1 MSKVLVVYFSH
12 SGNTKVVAEKI
23 SSILGGDIFEI
34 VTVEKYPI
42 KYNLVV
48 NQAKKEIED
57 QIKPVLLNRL
67 AHFNDYDTIVIG
79 YPMWW
84 YTCPMAV
91 FTFLESYD
99 FSGKVILPFCTHEGS
114 ALSTSIEDIKKVIP
128 NAIVKEGLAIRGSK
142 VNESDQLISTW
153 LNKAL

>member
-23 SSILGGDIFEI
+23 SSILDEDIFEI
-34 VTVEKYPI
+34 VTVEKYPV

-67 AHFNDYDTIVIG
+67 VNFYEYDTIVIG

-114 ALSTSIEDIKKVIP
+114 ALSTSVEDIKKTVP

-142 VNESDQLISTW
+142 VSESDLLISTW
-153 LNKAL
+153 LNKVL

>member
-23 SSILGGDIFEI
+23 SSILDGDIFEI
-34 VTVEKYPI
+34 ETVDKYPV

-67 AHFNDYDTIVIG
+67 VNFNEYDTIVIG

-114 ALSTSIEDIKKVIP
+114 ALSTSVEDIKKVIP

-142 VNESDQLISTW
+142 VSESDLLISTW
-153 LNKAL
+153 LNKVI

>member
-23 SSILGGDIFEI
+23 SSILDEDIFEI
-34 VTVEKYPI
+34 VTVEKYPV

-67 AHFNDYDTIVIG
+67 VNFYEYDTIVIG

-114 ALSTSIEDIKKVIP
+114 ALSTSVEDIKKVIP
-128 NAIVKEGLAIRGSK
+128 NAVVKEGLAIRGSK
-142 VNESDQLISTW
+142 VSESDLLISTW
-153 LNKAL
+153 LNKVL

>member
-23 SSILGGDIFEI
+23 SSILDGDIFEI
-34 VTVEKYPI
+34 VTVEKYPV

-67 AHFNDYDTIVIG
+67 VNFYEYDTIVIG

-114 ALSTSIEDIKKVIP
+114 ALSTSVEDIKKVIP

-142 VNESDQLISTW
+142 VSESDLLISTW
-153 LNKAL
+153 LNKVL